1 MSLIHRLGEI
11 LYSYDFKIGDKVV
24 KRPYNEALS
33 HSICYRYLEDNKV
46 YTVEY
51 IMNNGRIVLSE
62 YKLTIQSHYIK
73 LWQEP
78 ADKIQNIFLNGKE
91 LKEKNSLKSSE
102 KLNLMLVTMYRTQLT
117 AMRSLVPAE

>member
-1 MSLIHRLGEI
+1 MSLIHHLGEI

-33 HSICYRYLEDNKV
+33 YSICYRYLEDNKV

-78 ADKIQNIFLNGKE
+78 IDKIQNIFLNGKE
-91 LKEKNSLKSSE
+91 LKARN
-102 KLNLMLVTMYRTQLT
+102 N
-117 AMRSLVPAE
+117 